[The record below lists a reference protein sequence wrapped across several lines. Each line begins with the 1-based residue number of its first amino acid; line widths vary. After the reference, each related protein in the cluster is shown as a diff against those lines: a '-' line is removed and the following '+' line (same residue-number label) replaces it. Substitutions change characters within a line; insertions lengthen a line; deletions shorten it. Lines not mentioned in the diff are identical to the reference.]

1 MRTLNEKYVSSES
14 FAYNKLLKLE
24 NTKVI
29 KPKLA
34 YTSSANNNKRSS
46 LEKYGECSTLSIKS
60 SSVENETEST
70 MCNVVQSND
79 EKQPDLIQSA
89 AVNITQSSV
98 STENPLDRKLNEDK
112 NSIESSLRL
121 IV

>member
-1 MRTLNEKYVSSES
+1 M
-14 FAYNKLLKLE
+14 KLE